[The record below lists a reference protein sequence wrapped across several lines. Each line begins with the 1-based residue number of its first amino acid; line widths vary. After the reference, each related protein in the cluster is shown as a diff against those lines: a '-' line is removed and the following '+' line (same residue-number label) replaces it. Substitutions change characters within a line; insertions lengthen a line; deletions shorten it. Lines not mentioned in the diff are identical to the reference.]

1 MNTNK
6 RICPSCDRVLPETAF
21 GDRARACRV
30 CTAIHIA
37 RARKFPR
44 NHAETIN
51 RVLVKL
57 NVRQL
62 LDARRTVRKAA

>member
-1 MNTNK
+1 MTTNK
-6 RICPSCDRVLPETAF
+6 RVCPACDRVLPETAF

-30 CTAIHIA
+30 CTAIGIA

-44 NHAETIN
+44 THAESIN
-51 RVLVKL
+51 RALKDL
-57 NVRQL
+57 HVRQL